1 MILPGSLCRI
11 LRKDLNFNEKH
22 ISKLRFFAKKLLEF
36 NKSYNLISKSTEND
50 LWNRHILDSAQLV
63 NHIDT
68 LKCDGIADLGSGG
81 GFPGI
86 VLAIFY
92 DNFNFHVKL
101 YEKSAV
107 KAKFLKKIVNELNL
121 KAKVMN
127 IDVNLVKIDVNY
139 ITCRAFK
146 KLPYILNISR
156 EKCIKKHKI
165 IIMKGKNAQEEIN
178 KALKDVIFKYRL
190 EKSITDKKSKII
202 ILDAG

>member
-1 MILPGSLCRI
+1 MKNTSQ
-11 LRKDLNFNEKH
+11 
-22 ISKLRFFAKKLLEF
+22 KLRIFARKLLEF

-101 YEKSAV
+101 YEKSSV